1 MSHHHRRSSKTEVS
15 REALVARIDAILL
28 YGTFGLLMF
37 GPIAFGAV
45 EPWSI
50 FIVETAAVLLTLT
63 WLAKQLL
70 REQIFVVWNPL
81 FLPMGAFAALILVQ
95 IAFNLSAYRN
105 ETISG
110 GMLYCSYAM
119 LCFLATQSLR

>member
-1 MSHHHRRSSKTEVS
+1 MSHPRRRNKTEVS
-15 REALVARIDAILL
+15 RESIIAWIDATLL

-50 FIVETAAVLLTLT
+50 FILETIAVLLTLT

-70 REQIFVVWNPL
+70 KEQVFVIWNPL
-81 FLPMGAFAALILVQ
+81 FLPMAAFAALILVQ
-95 IAFNLSAYRN
+95 IAFNLCAYRN

-110 GMLYCSYAM
+110 A
-119 LCFLATQSLR
+119 

>member
-15 REALVARIDAILL
+15 REAVIARIDAILL

-50 FIVETAAVLLTLT
+50 FLVETGAVLLTLT
-63 WLAKQLL
+63 WLAKQWLK
-70 REQIFVVWNPL
+70 EHVFIIWNPL

-95 IAFNLSAYRN
+95 IVFKLSAYRHD
-105 ETISG
+105 TISG
-110 GMLYCSYAM
+110 AMLYCAY
-119 LCFLATQSLR
+119 F